1 MTDQKQASAKSDD
14 VAAQDAAASTTKDS
28 IADSALDKVAGG
40 RVGAPARRNT
50 RLF

>member
-1 MTDQKQASAKSDD
+1 MTDQRQASAKSDD
-14 VAAQDAAASTTKDS
+14 VAAQETASTDKDS

>member
-1 MTDQKQASAKSDD
+1 MTDQKQASAKGDD
-14 VAAQDAAASTTKDS
+14 VAEQDASTTKDS

>member
-1 MTDQKQASAKSDD
+1 MTDQKQASAKSEE
-14 VAAQDAAASTTKDS
+14 VATQDAASTTKDS

>member
-1 MTDQKQASAKSDD
+1 MTDQKQASAKDD
-14 VAAQDAAASTTKDS
+14 VAAQDAANTAKDG